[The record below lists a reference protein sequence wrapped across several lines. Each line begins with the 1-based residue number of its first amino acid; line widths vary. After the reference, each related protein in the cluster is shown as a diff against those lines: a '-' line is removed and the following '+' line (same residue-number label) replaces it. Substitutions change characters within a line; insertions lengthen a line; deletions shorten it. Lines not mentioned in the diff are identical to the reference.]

1 MPSTEAQKKACQKW
15 RESNRKK
22 SIELAKAYYEKNKEM
37 VKRKRRERYRAQQN
51 QKILDF
57 ILS

>member
-22 SIELAKAYYEKNKEM
+22 SIELAKAYYEKK
-37 VKRKRRERYRAQQN
+37 
-51 QKILDF
+51 
-57 ILS
+57 